1 MTYRER
7 KERRAERRAEWA
19 RKRKAKSEAAFDSA
33 KNLADQVP
41 LGQPILVGHHSE
53 GHARRDAGRIT
64 SNMAKGVE
72 HEKMASRHT
81 AVAGGIDRQLETS
94 IYRDDVDELER
105 LEEKLA
111 GLESRRDRIKQING
125 WIAKNRK
132 RYGFATR
139 SLDWRTTSEAE
150 ILRATQLFAE
160 CAIALSLTP
169 PEAGNLAEAVAFS
182 RSVGLPPYALANLSN
197 AIKRTSDRLPAAR
210 ERAEQR
216 EKVRR
221 ALQSEENEASAPRK
235 KLQRP

>member
-1 MTYRER
+1 M
-7 KERRAERRAEWA
+7 RAERRAEWA
-19 RKRKAKSEAAFDSA
+19 RKRKAKSAAAFDAA
-33 KNLADQVP
+33 KNLADQIP

-64 SNMAKGVE
+64 SSMAKGVE
-72 HEKMASRHT
+72 HDQMASKHT
-81 AVAGGIDRQLETS
+81 AVAGGIQHQLDTA

-111 GLESRRDRIKQING
+111 GLEARRARIKQINA

-160 CAIALSLTP
+160 CATALNLM
-169 PEAGNLAEAVAFS
+169 PEEAEELVQAFSFS

-210 ERAEQR
+210 ERTEQR

-221 ALQSEENEASAPRK
+221 AP
-235 KLQRP
+235 QRS